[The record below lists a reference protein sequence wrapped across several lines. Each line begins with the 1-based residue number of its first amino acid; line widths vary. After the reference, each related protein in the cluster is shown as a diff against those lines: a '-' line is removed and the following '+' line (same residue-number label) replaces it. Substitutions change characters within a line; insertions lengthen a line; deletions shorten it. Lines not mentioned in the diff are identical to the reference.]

1 MKKLIAICLVLVLA
15 LGILASCDIQ
25 ESFQGKQGEQGIQGE
40 KGDKGDAGKDGVDG
54 KDGKD
59 GATIAKFEFNADG
72 KLVITLTDGTV
83 LAPVEIPEKEEHIHT
98 FGELIDF
105 GSNNGLACDK
115 KMYYTICS
123 ECFEVKLVS
132 GSEEN
137 HNFSQE
143 YSYNTS
149 YHWNDCSR
157 CNTVK
162 NKATHELNENGKCNV
177 CNYQYINPNYGW
189 TDVTGTLYLGV
200 NVTLRSQPSDANNT
214 KTDKNMYFGT
224 ALTRVS
230 TNGKWEAVKINGDDT
245 IYYVKTIYTTSKAGN
260 FDFTDDANTPAI
272 TLNETTTN
280 NVCFYKSPFFC
291 EDNDVNYGNM
301 LCKSGIKANN
311 LSEGYS
317 LKKLAVSSNGGWVK
331 VEFVGTVTMSA
342 NNTVTY
348 TAENPGIFYIQ
359 SLAFIRGDV
368 LGGGEIAGG
377 NNPGSGDFFD

>member
-1 MKKLIAICLVLVLA
+1 MKKTLAILLA
-15 LGILASCDIQ
+15 LLTAASITLVSCN
-25 ESFQGKQGEQGIQGE
+25 E
-40 KGDKGDAGKDGVDG
+40 DKGNELDDWTDDENEYVDNKDDATESDSETESD
-54 KDGKD
+54 
-59 GATIAKFEFNADG
+59 
-72 KLVITLTDGTV
+72 TD
-83 LAPVEIPEKEEHIHT
+83 AANN
-98 FGELIDF
+98 GETNNENTNT
-105 GSNNGLACDK
+105 SNN
-115 KMYYTICS
+115 
-123 ECFEVKLVS
+123 
-132 GSEEN
+132 
-137 HNFSQE
+137 
-143 YSYNTS
+143 
-149 YHWNDCSR
+149 
-157 CNTVK
+157 
-162 NKATHELNENGKCNV
+162 
-177 CNYQYINPNYGW
+177 GW

-230 TNGKWEAVKINGDDT
+230 TNGKWEAVKISGDDT

-272 TLNETTTN
+272 TLSETTTN

-311 LSEGYS
+311 LSAGYS

-331 VEFVGTVTMSA
+331 VEFVGTVTISA

-359 SLAFIRGDV
+359 SLAFTRGDV

-377 NNPGSGDFFD
+377 NTPGSGEFFD